1 MRISDWSSDVCS
13 SDLESKTLPLPGIE
27 EKLDKIVRVKG
38 EDGLNELRDKA
49 RQVALVLGMD
59 KEFGKLDRMIGA
71 ILSTKSTDILKSPVT
86 IARAF
91 GHPYDPGR
99 LEVFEQLFVELR
111 QHEFAD
117 LPDANTT
124 PRAFRNFAFYE
135 AYFSNFIEGTRFD
148 VQEARQII
156 ETGRPMPAREI
167 GRAHV

>member
-1 MRISDWSSDVCS
+1 
-13 SDLESKTLPLPGIE
+13 
-27 EKLDKIVRVKG
+27 
-38 EDGLNELRDKA
+38 
-49 RQVALVLGMD
+49 MD

-124 PRAFRNFAFYE
+124 PRACRNFAFYE
-135 AYFSNFIEGTRFD
+135 AYFRSEEHTSELQSLMRISYAVLCLTKKKKYKSK
-148 VQEARQII
+148 
-156 ETGRPMPAREI
+156 
-167 GRAHV
+167 HHS

>member
-86 IARAF
+86 IARNRKST
-91 GHPYDPGR
+91 R
-99 LEVFEQLFVELR
+99 LNSS
-111 QHEFAD
+111 H
-117 LPDANTT
+117 
-124 PRAFRNFAFYE
+124 
-135 AYFSNFIEGTRFD
+135 
-148 VQEARQII
+148 
-156 ETGRPMPAREI
+156 
-167 GRAHV
+167 